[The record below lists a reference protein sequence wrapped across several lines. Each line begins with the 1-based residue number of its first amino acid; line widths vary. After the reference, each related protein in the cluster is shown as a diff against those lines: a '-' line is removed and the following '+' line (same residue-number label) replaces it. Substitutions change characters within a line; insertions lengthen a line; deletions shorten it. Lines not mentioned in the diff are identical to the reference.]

1 MARLIGGRS
10 FNNDSLVIV
19 CEGTGT
25 EYPYFKELCKQYPS
39 YRVVPKPSEVLSK
52 ENKSNRISEE
62 LLLSD
67 GEASLYTGHEYYVG
81 IAEDDETKYEMF
93 KSEPTRWVRVAQLL
107 QERDKYYEAW
117 VVYDL
122 DKGRDAAHPVAYEM
136 RSDTL
141 HIAFSAYSFEEWFL
155 LHFERNSKAFW
166 ESECEDANGRKVN
179 CGCQDC
185 ESDINCHGET
195 CIGGW
200 LRERKYIP
208 EYAKGDG
215 ANQVKMTMQRRH
227 IAYVNAAWS
236 RTLST
241 EEVYKRNPYSDVD
254 KLVMRLLRDDYD
266 IKWLKIR
273 DEFENEGCVYQLDIV
288 NGVLIIRY
296 LRGNVIGVIAACHIY
311 WCDSEYN
318 MLLSACSGANFNFN
332 SGKCEAELCNKP
344 EGAAI
349 LCITD
354 YNGNAKRE
362 YYIKIQ

>member
-1 MARLIGGRS
+1 MARTIGGRS
-10 FNNDSLVIV
+10 FINDSLVIV

-25 EYPYFKELCKQYPS
+25 EYPYFKELCKQYPN

-62 LLLSD
+62 LPLKD
-67 GEASLYTGHEYYVG
+67 GVVSPYAGREYYVG
-81 IAEDDETKYEMF
+81 IAEENETKYEMF

-107 QERDKYYEAW
+107 QDRDKYYEAW
-117 VVYDL
+117 AVYDL
-122 DKGRDAAHPVAYEM
+122 DKGRDVAHPIAYGM

-141 HIAFSAYSFEEWFL
+141 HIAFSAYSFEEWLL
-155 LHFERNSKAFW
+155 LHFERNPNAFW
-166 ESECEDANGRKVN
+166 ESECVDANERKVN
-179 CGCQDC
+179 CGLKGLT
-185 ESDINCHGET
+185 SDLNCHGEI
-195 CIGGW
+195 CLGGR
-200 LRERKYIP
+200 LRECDYIP

-215 ANQVKMTMQRRH
+215 AKLVELTMKRRH
-227 IAYVNAAWS
+227 VAYVNAAWS

-254 KLVMRLLRDDYD
+254 KLVMRLLRDDYA

-288 NGVLIIRY
+288 NGALIIRY
-296 LRGNVIGVIAACHIY
+296 LRGNVIGVIAASHIY
-311 WCDSEYN
+311 WCDSEYK
-318 MLLSACSGANFNFN
+318 MLLSACSGANFNFY

-354 YNGNAKRE
+354 RVGQTKRE
-362 YYIKIQ
+362 YYLDVE